1 MTLIIIKISTH
12 LIDFLQGLTLTLSAL
27 IDGKNFNQGGHKVM
41 ATIHQ
46 ELSSCAFEIQN
57 IYMHTTISFHLL
69 RMTTLWQSIQYLGW
83 PLSGAELVSELLQDF
98 LPRHLIQ
105 TVLQVF

>member
-1 MTLIIIKISTH
+1 MMKSSTH

-46 ELSSCAFEIQN
+46 ELSSSAIEIQN
-57 IYMHTTISFHLL
+57 IYMHTKISLHLFKVIYPSQRQNL
-69 RMTTLWQSIQYLGW
+69 LPTLEIITHNFQNFQKIQIFGFF
-83 PLSGAELVSELLQDF
+83 SSK
-98 LPRHLIQ
+98 I
-105 TVLQVF
+105 

>member
-1 MTLIIIKISTH
+1 MNLIIKISTH

-46 ELSSCAFEIQN
+46 ELSSSAIEIQN
-57 IYMHTTISFHLL
+57 IYMQTKISLHLFK
-69 RMTTLWQSIQYLGW
+69 MKTLWQSIQHLGW
-83 PLSGAELVSELLQDF
+83 SLPGAELVSELL
-98 LPRHLIQ
+98 
-105 TVLQVF
+105 